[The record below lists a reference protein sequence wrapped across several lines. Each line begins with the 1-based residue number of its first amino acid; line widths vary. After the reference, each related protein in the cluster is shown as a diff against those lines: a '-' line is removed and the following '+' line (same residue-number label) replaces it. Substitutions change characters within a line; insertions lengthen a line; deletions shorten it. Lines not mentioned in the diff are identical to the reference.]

1 MSTGTTKL
9 ELEALAK
16 IVDELDYYEI
26 LGLER
31 TAPGTAI
38 RQSYHSAQ
46 RRFHPDAHRTL
57 PPDTREA
64 VDRIAKRIA
73 EAYSVLRDPR
83 RRRLYD
89 ERLSTG
95 NEAAV
100 RMPLVEADAEAGRRA
115 ADERGARTPNGRRYW
130 AMASADL
137 AKGEIA
143 AAVRNLQTAVTF
155 EPDNAFLRE
164 QLAEARSRPIAR

>member
-1 MSTGTTKL
+1 MSSETTTL
-9 ELEALAK
+9 ELEALAR

-31 TAPGTAI
+31 TAPGPAV
-38 RQSYHSAQ
+38 RQSYHAAQ
-46 RRFHPDAHRTL
+46 RRFHPDAHRSL

-64 VDRIAKRIA
+64 VDRLARRIA

-89 ERLSTG
+89 ERLATG
-95 NEAAV
+95 DQATI
-100 RMPLVEADAEAGRRA
+100 RMPLVEANAEVGRRA
-115 ADERGARTPNGRRYW
+115 ADEHGARTPNGRRYW

-155 EPDNAFLRE
+155 EPDNVFLRE
-164 QLAEARSRPIAR
+164 RLLEARSRSVSR

>member
-31 TAPGTAI
+31 TAPGPAV
-38 RQSYHSAQ
+38 RLSYHAAQ
-46 RRFHPDAHRTL
+46 RRFHPDAHRAL
-57 PPDTREA
+57 PPDTRDA
-64 VDRIAKRIA
+64 VDRIARRIA

-89 ERLSTG
+89 ERLSSGDAT
-95 NEAAV
+95 AM
-100 RMPLVEADAEAGRRA
+100 RMPLVEANAEVGRRA

-130 AMASADL
+130 ALASADL

-155 EPDNAFLRE
+155 EPDNVFLRE
-164 QLAEARSRPIAR
+164 RLVEARSLTIAR